1 MDQSCWDLAI
11 VFYYLLLVQ
20 TVPALRALHMP
31 GPSGTWHATCHRLP
45 SYYYFGIIIRLLT
58 LFFFRYLNKV
68 LLVV

>member
-20 TVPALRALHMP
+20 TVPAFELSICP
-31 GPSGTWHATCHRLP
+31 DPQGQWHATCHRLP
-45 SYYYFGIIIRLLT
+45 SYYYFGIRLLT

-68 LLVV
+68 LLV